1 MVDTSKP
8 KVVKKQNFEDLK
20 VTRDDVAT
28 THLPQKS
35 DVAIQVADSHWPRGD
50 LAPKFARFQKS
61 DLGRSGGVTH
71 GANVIESEALIEDDK
86 GRSGLGGLEAD
97 GHRPI
102 MPVVAEQSLRVPRSA
117 VERLTPFF
125 YRSDGTVERLPDLVP
140 ELARL
145 YGAKDADGVNS
156 STANALVDREP
167 VPADTVMDLAVE
179 GSADVQPPKK
189 KRKRA
194 KSSKEMRVDPPLD
207 GGEKEVAQM
216 PPDSRDV
223 DGPEYGHRDIQIE
236 SPEDLSGE
244 GSPGEDPL
252 RFNAT
257 RWGVVE
263 DQPSLSPKETAPSSS
278 RCAPWGGS
286 DPPSK
291 EILSAPSEHVT
302 FRYD

>member
-1 MVDTSKP
+1 MRRNERQKI
-8 KVVKKQNFEDLK
+8 ED
-20 VTRDDVAT
+20 
-28 THLPQKS
+28 S
-35 DVAIQVADSHWPRGD
+35 
-50 LAPKFARFQKS
+50 
-61 DLGRSGGVTH
+61 TH
-71 GANVIESEALIEDDK
+71 GKTFETYPDYSEI
-86 GRSGLGGLEAD
+86 LEAQL
-97 GHRPI
+97 GNENFGPTT
-102 MPVVAEQSLRVPRSA
+102 S
-117 VERLTPFF
+117 
-125 YRSDGTVERLPDLVP
+125 
-140 ELARL
+140 
-145 YGAKDADGVNS
+145 ADGVNS